1 MRKTL
6 ENISSGA
13 SGEMSQAVRN
23 AELAEYVADLET
35 DLMRERA
42 DRASILAAEREEMAA
57 SLRKEIEKEFEN
69 RRMEIERMSKCAEE
83 AMRNLDA
90 QREKMLDEIESK
102 AAEYRIKAE
111 AALQMKFEELE
122 AQRKSSHQELTE
134 TLTKAVESLNGG
146 DRDTAYRYLLEA
158 RDKTLAQDAAISEKI
173 LRQNEELKAKMQSKS
188 QQNAKLIRNLYLKKH
203 EGFALT
209 DEESRIIGRR
219 QDLLPMTDKERE
231 EYNAGLEI
239 VNKYRDRIRAEKES
253 AKEEGKASHGRN
265 PIPDSLL
272 RLEPTVIF
280 PEGYNE
286 EDYEI
291 IGHDD
296 HEELVPIKERFMV
309 RVTRRMIVVLKS
321 DPDRKPLEA
330 PLPEPVIYKS
340 YASPELLAQLEYWK
354 YGMHMPWYRIS
365 KMYEH
370 DGFHLNRSSMCDWHT
385 ETCNLLD
392 DLYQCQIDEVMKSPC
407 LAADGCPMPMID
419 NEKHM
424 TVNKYLVSIR
434 SVVTGIPIFRAAPSE
449 LFKGNWRGKSVIQYY
464 LKDWTGKALLCDAC
478 QSYDWLKK
486 VPGVILCRCVA
497 HWRRE
502 VEAALKESRELAEE
516 LMLYIQYIYVQE
528 AFAKHDNL
536 KGDELKEFRNTYE
549 RPIWNTIYKW
559 CCLKLP
565 ELREGSLI
573 QKAVRYFLRRNDELT
588 AYLDIPE
595 MPIDNNDCERN
606 IREMVMGKKAYLFCE
621 NEQSCYRAAMM
632 YTFLGACKVTGKD
645 PCKWMTHVLRHIKTW
660 PKDRLVELL
669 PQNWSDLR

>member
-1 MRKTL
+1 MR
-6 ENISSGA
+6 
-13 SGEMSQAVRN
+13 
-23 AELAEYVADLET
+23 
-35 DLMRERA
+35 
-42 DRASILAAEREEMAA
+42 
-57 SLRKEIEKEFEN
+57 
-69 RRMEIERMSKCAEE
+69 
-83 AMRNLDA
+83 
-90 QREKMLDEIESK
+90 REKMLDEIESK
-102 AAEYRIKAE
+102 AVEYRIKAE

-134 TLTKAVESLNGG
+134 TLTKAVESLNDG
-146 DRDTAYRYLLEA
+146 DRDTAYRCLLEV
-158 RDKTLAQDAAISEKI
+158 RDRTLAQDAAMSEKI
-173 LRQNEELKAKMQSKS
+173 LRQNEALKAKMQSKS

-203 EGFALT
+203 EGFALS
-209 DEESRIIGRR
+209 DEELRIIGRR

-239 VNKYRDRIRAEKES
+239 VNKYRDRIRAEKE
-253 AKEEGKASHGRN
+253 
-265 PIPDSLL
+265 
-272 RLEPTVIF
+272 V
-280 PEGYNE
+280 
-286 EDYEI
+286 
-291 IGHDD
+291 
-296 HEELVPIKERFMV
+296 
-309 RVTRRMIVVLKS
+309 
-321 DPDRKPLEA
+321 

-365 KMYEH
+365 KMFEH
-370 DGFHLNRSSMCDWHT
+370 DGFHLNRSSMSDWHT
-385 ETCNLLD
+385 ETCSLLD
-392 DLYQCQIDEVMKSPC
+392 DLYQCQIDEVMKSPY

-486 VPGVILCRCVA
+486 VPGMILCRCVA

-528 AFAKHDNL
+528 AFAKHDNV
-536 KGDELKEFRNTYE
+536 KGDELKEFRNNYE

-565 ELREGSLI
+565 GLRDGSLI

-645 PCKWMTHVLRHIKTW
+645 LRKWMTHVLRHIKTW

-669 PQNWSDLR
+669 PQNWSDPDQL

>member
-13 SGEMSQAVRN
+13 SGEVSQTVRN

-69 RRMEIERMSKCAEE
+69 RRMEIEQMSKRAEE

-158 RDKTLAQDAAISEKI
+158 RDKTLAQDAVIREKI

-188 QQNAKLIRNLYLKKH
+188 QQNAKFIRNLYLKKH

-231 EYNAGLEI
+231 EYNVGLEI

-253 AKEEGKASHGRN
+253 AKEEGKASHCGHECFPLN
-265 PIPDSLL
+265 P
-272 RLEPTVIF
+272 
-280 PEGYNE
+280 
-286 EDYEI
+286 
-291 IGHDD
+291 
-296 HEELVPIKERFMV
+296 
-309 RVTRRMIVVLKS
+309 
-321 DPDRKPLEA
+321 
-330 PLPEPVIYKS
+330 
-340 YASPELLAQLEYWK
+340 
-354 YGMHMPWYRIS
+354 
-365 KMYEH
+365 
-370 DGFHLNRSSMCDWHT
+370 SSMCDWHT

-392 DLYQCQIDEVMKSPC
+392 DLYQCQIDEVMKSPY

-464 LKDWTGKALLCDAC
+464 LKDWIGKALLCDAC

-565 ELREGSLI
+565 DLREGSLI

-660 PKDRLVELL
+660 TKDRLVELL
-669 PQNWSDLR
+669 PQNWSDPR